1 MKQTLSSAKTL
12 QRRSRVLICAIALAT
27 CALMAC
33 TAFVLS
39 GCKPPQ
45 GQLAANAALAEM
57 SAIQQ
62 KNPESISFLPE
73 VSHAE
78 ELEQIGIS
86 QEEFFGWWLEGFT
99 SSLGDVEM
107 NGEENDAKIFASITC
122 KQLEPI
128 VKQWSNEYVAWLL
141 ENKAAIEAGT
151 TEDPLEY
158 GRNLLKSIFENA
170 EPTLCQTEIH
180 LHEYDDDWSVV
191 GDQDNGVYRDAL
203 LGSADNLSGYY
214 SAPIAEL
221 TALHVALPANGAD
234 AQGQAQSEGEGD
246 SSDE

>member
-1 MKQTLSSAKTL
+1 MKQTISSAKTL
-12 QRRSRVLICAIALAT
+12 QGKSRVLACAIAAAL

-33 TAFVLS
+33 MAFALS

-62 KNPESISFLPE
+62 KNPESISYLPE
-73 VSHAE
+73 VSQAK

-86 QEEFFGWWLEGFT
+86 QEEFFDWWLDGFT

-122 KQLEPI
+122 RQLEPI
-128 VKQWSNEYVAWLL
+128 IKQWSNEYVAWLL

-158 GRNLLKSIFENA
+158 GRNLLKSI
-170 EPTLCQTEIH
+170 
-180 LHEYDDDWSVV
+180 
-191 GDQDNGVYRDAL
+191 
-203 LGSADNLSGYY
+203 
-214 SAPIAEL
+214 
-221 TALHVALPANGAD
+221 
-234 AQGQAQSEGEGD
+234 
-246 SSDE
+246 

>member
-1 MKQTLSSAKTL
+1 MKQTTSSARTL
-12 QRRSRVLICAIALAT
+12 QGKSRALMCAIALAM

-33 TAFVLS
+33 VAFALS

-57 SAIQQ
+57 GAIQQ
-62 KNPESISFLPE
+62 KNPESISYLPE
-73 VSHAE
+73 VSQAE
-78 ELEQIGIS
+78 QLEQIGIS
-86 QEEFFGWWLEGFT
+86 QEEFFDWWLDGFT

-107 NGEENDAKIFASITC
+107 NSEENDAKIFASVTC

-128 VKQWSNEYVAWLL
+128 IKQWSNEYVAWLL

-151 TEDPLEY
+151 SEDPLEY
-158 GRNLLKSIFENA
+158 GRNLLKSIFENT

-180 LHEYDDDWSVV
+180 LHKYDDDWSVV
-191 GDQDNGVYRDAL
+191 GDQENGVYRDAL
-203 LGSADNLSGYY
+203 LGSIDNLSGYY

-221 TALHVALPANGAD
+221 TALHVALPADSAAAS
-234 AQGQAQSEGEGD
+234 AQDQDQDQSQD
-246 SSDE
+246 QS